1 MKTKESLGNEPAFP
15 NEKYSIKVP
24 TGKFSY
30 GEQEFKTEVVFHRGM
45 SKRFFAANNSIAIA
59 DNMLKAFSIKSIA
72 EFIGVEPSEYK
83 HYLHYP
89 VALSKMSYVIADE
102 MLRQENV

>member
-1 MKTKESLGNEPAFP
+1 METKEKLGQDHAFP
-15 NEKYSIKVP
+15 VDGENQSDSLKYGLS
-24 TGKFSY
+24 S
-30 GEQEFKTEVVFHRGM
+30 M

-59 DNMLKAFSIKSIA
+59 DNMLKAFSIKSIV
-72 EFIGVEPSEYK
+72 EFIGVEPSEYN